1 MHSSRGMN
9 GERAE
14 WENKH
19 DMGLPA
25 LRYVDAVPF
34 QHGNDTLICLS
45 DPQGYIDEQL
55 LLSPAAYF
63 IASLLDGENDE
74 AAIKAVFRE
83 HFGAD
88 VVDDEAIHTVVSQLD
103 QNGFLATPRF
113 FEVKDSVDRAFA
125 ESPTR
130 PAYLAGRSYPEDPE
144 ELRPF
149 LAEPFDG
156 EDGAGQAF
164 REESR
169 GSQPLRGLIVPHIDF
184 QRGGAAYAK
193 GYKRL
198 FEQGKPDVALIF
210 GVAHAAPPTP
220 IVLTKKHFETPLG
233 TLQTD
238 TAMVNALA
246 AACSWDPFAY
256 ESVHRTEHS
265 IEFQALMLSYL
276 FGEDIR
282 IVPILCGNFSAVGG
296 QNGEGAAPEVE
307 RFLEACREVTAQS
320 EHAVTVIAG
329 ADLAHV
335 GQRFGD
341 SFEIDDT
348 ITLHVEQRDREDLA
362 HAVSGNA
369 EGFYSSVMKDHNQ
382 RRVCGL
388 NCIYATLKTLQ
399 GRAPAGDSELI
410 HYNYAP
416 DPAGGIVSFAGVV
429 YP

>member
-1 MHSSRGMN
+1 
-9 GERAE
+9 
-14 WENKH
+14 
-19 DMGLPA
+19 MGLPA

-45 DPQGYIDEQL
+45 DPQGYVEEQL

-103 QNGFLATPRF
+103 QNGFLATERF
-113 FEVKDSVDRAFA
+113 FELRDRVDRAFA

-130 PAYLAGRSYPEDPE
+130 AAYLAGKSYPADPE
-144 ELRPF
+144 ELRAF
-149 LAEPFDG
+149 LAEPF
-156 EDGAGQAF
+156 EDRDDPSQAPAQG
-164 REESR
+164 RP

-193 GYKRL
+193 GYRRL

-220 IVLTKKHFETPLG
+220 IGLTKKDFETPFG

-238 TAMVNALA
+238 TAMVDALA

-256 ESVHRTEHS
+256 ETVHRTEHS

-276 FGEDIR
+276 FGDDVR
-282 IVPILCGNFSAVGG
+282 IVPILCGNFSAA
-296 QNGEGAAPEVE
+296 GEQDGKSTAPEVE
-307 RFLEACREVTAQS
+307 RFLEACREVTAQP
-320 EHAVTVIAG
+320 HHTATVIAG

-341 SFEIDDT
+341 PFEIDDK
-348 ITLHVEQRDREDLA
+348 ITLEVEQRDREDLA
-362 HAVSGNA
+362 YAVSGNA

-388 NCIYATLKTLQ
+388 NCIYATVKTLQ
-399 GRAPAGDSELI
+399 GRTPAGDSELI
-410 HYNYAP
+410 HYNYPP

>member
-1 MHSSRGMN
+1 
-9 GERAE
+9 
-14 WENKH
+14 
-19 DMGLPA
+19 MGLPA

-45 DPQGYIDEQL
+45 DPQGYVEEQL

-74 AAIKAVFRE
+74 AAIRAVFRE
-83 HFGAD
+83 QFGAD
-88 VVDDEAIHTVVSQLD
+88 VVNDEAIQTVVSQLD
-103 QNGFLATPRF
+103 QNGFLATDRF
-113 FEVKDSVDRAFA
+113 FEVRDKVDRAFA

-130 PAYLAGRSYPEDPE
+130 AAYLAGKSYPGDPE
-144 ELRPF
+144 ELRAF
-149 LAEPFDG
+149 LGEPFG
-156 EDGAGQAF
+156 EAGG
-164 REESR
+164 SR
-169 GSQPLRGLIVPHIDF
+169 QQPSEGTPGDRPLRGLIVPHIDF

-193 GYKRL
+193 GYGRL
-198 FEQGKPDVALIF
+198 FEHGKPDVALIF

-220 IVLTKKHFETPLG
+220 IVLTKKDFETPLG
-233 TLQTD
+233 TLRTD
-238 TAMVNALA
+238 TAMVDALA

-256 ESVHRTEHS
+256 EAVHRTEHS

-276 FGEDIR
+276 FGEDVR
-282 IVPILCGNFSAVGG
+282 IVPILCADFSASGG

-307 RFLEACREVTAQS
+307 RFLEACRDMIAPS

-341 SFEIDDT
+341 PFEIDDR
-348 ITLHVEQRDREDLA
+348 ITLEVEQRDREDLA
-362 HAVSGNA
+362 YAVSGNA
-369 EGFYSSVMKDHNQ
+369 DGFYRSVMKDRNQ

-388 NCIYATLKTLQ
+388 NCIYATIKALE
-399 GRAPAGDSELI
+399 GHPSNGGSELI

-429 YP
+429 FP

>member
-1 MHSSRGMN
+1 
-9 GERAE
+9 
-14 WENKH
+14 
-19 DMGLPA
+19 MGLPA

-45 DPQGYIDEQL
+45 DPQGYVEEQL

-63 IASLLDGENDE
+63 VASLLDGENDE

-83 HFGAD
+83 HFGTD
-88 VVDDEAIHTVVSQLD
+88 VVDDEAIHTVVSKLD
-103 QNGFLATPRF
+103 QNGFLATDRF
-113 FEVKDSVDRAFA
+113 FEVRERIDRAFA

-130 PAYLAGRSYPEDPE
+130 AAYLAGRSYPDDPE
-144 ELRPF
+144 ELRAF
-149 LAEPFDG
+149 LSEPFGEADG
-156 EDGAGQAF
+156 PRQHPNEVTPGD
-164 REESR
+164 R
-169 GSQPLRGLIVPHIDF
+169 PLRGLIVPHIDF
-184 QRGGAAYAK
+184 QRGGAAYAR

-220 IVLTKKHFETPLG
+220 IVLTKKDFETPLG
-233 TLQTD
+233 TLRTD
-238 TAMVNALA
+238 TAMVGALA

-256 ESVHRTEHS
+256 ETVHRTEHS

-276 FGEDIR
+276 FGEDVR
-282 IVPILCGNFSAVGG
+282 IVPILCGDFSAPGG
-296 QNGEGAAPEVE
+296 QNGESAAPEVE
-307 RFLEACREVTAQS
+307 RFLEACRDMITPS

-341 SFEIDDT
+341 PFEIDGK
-348 ITLHVEQRDREDLA
+348 ITLEVEQRDREDLA
-362 HAVSGNA
+362 YAVSGNA
-369 EGFYSSVMKDHNQ
+369 EGFYNSVMKDHNQ

-388 NCIYATLKTLQ
+388 NCIYATIKTLQ
-399 GRAPAGDSELI
+399 GRTPAGDSELI

>member
-1 MHSSRGMN
+1 
-9 GERAE
+9 
-14 WENKH
+14 
-19 DMGLPA
+19 MGLPA

-34 QHGNDTLICLS
+34 QHGNETLICLS
-45 DPQGYIDEQL
+45 DPQGYIEEQL

-83 HFGAD
+83 QFGHD

-103 QNGFLATPRF
+103 QNGFLATARF
-113 FEVKDSVDRAFA
+113 FEVRDSVDRAFA
-125 ESPTR
+125 ASPTR
-130 PAYLAGRSYPEDPE
+130 AAYLAGRSYPDDPE
-144 ELRPF
+144 ELRAF
-149 LAEPFDG
+149 LAEPFEG
-156 EDGAGQAF
+156 RDGAG
-164 REESR
+164 EPSR
-169 GSQPLRGLIVPHIDF
+169 DGTPGSQPLRGLIVPHIDF

-193 GYKRL
+193 GYTRL

-220 IVLTKKHFETPLG
+220 IVLTKKDFDTPLG
-233 TLQTD
+233 TLRTD
-238 TAMVNALA
+238 SEIVDALA

-256 ESVHRTEHS
+256 ETVHRTEHS

-276 FGEDIR
+276 FGDDVR
-282 IVPILCGNFSAVGG
+282 IVPILCGDFSAAGEQG
-296 QNGEGAAPEVE
+296 GEGAAPEVE
-307 RFLEACREVTAQS
+307 RFLEACREVIAQS
-320 EHAVTVIAG
+320 HDAVTVIAG

-341 SFEIDDT
+341 PFEIDAKV
-348 ITLHVEQRDREDLA
+348 TLEVEQRDREDLA
-362 HAVSGNA
+362 YAVSGNA
-369 EGFYSSVMKDHNQ
+369 EGFYSSVMKDRNQ

-388 NCIYATLKTLQ
+388 NCIYATIKTLQ
-399 GRAPAGDSELI
+399 GRTPAGDSELI